1 MSVVEKYGNLL
12 CVGDLVVF
20 CEMEMLI
27 VKGCV
32 GNKLV
37 IVLRDIGCSGVVICR
52 ELVNDD

>member
-20 CEMEMLI
+20 CEMEMLV
-27 VKGCV
+27 VKGCF